1 MTAAKTRMRSAFGQ
15 GGFLAS
21 VGALAALAT
30 SIVAFSADIALAQ
43 NAECARLQQAIAAH
57 RGSSG
62 SQAAVER
69 QRAELGR
76 TRAYAGSLGCGN
88 RKFLIFGSD
97 PPAQCGELDGQI
109 SRMQANLSDLQARAG
124 GGAGDL
130 VARYNAECGHAQP
143 SGPGNVFEAL
153 FGGLARLA
161 APQDQEAPQTDAR
174 FEDHGDQPRQSAPS
188 GEKGGVQ
195 AHSGSYAVCVRTCD
209 GSFFPVSY
217 SGAGSRADSLEDV
230 CRALCPN
237 ADMALYS
244 FPFGGTVDE
253 AASPTG
259 EPYANLPNAG
269 KFEKAYDPSCSCRR
283 KGQTWAEALADAEA
297 RYGHEKHDILV
308 TPEKSAE
315 MARPIIDPKAIIDP
329 KSKLAI
335 DSKGKPIV
343 PNASLLA
350 GPGAPPVLGPV
361 PGSGASPAAP
371 SLDTATAPVLDA
383 NGADTK
389 LSAAA
394 AAVSREGSGIA
405 GDDLQNATSFSVK
418 QGRMV
423 EVTGSDGVKRSVR
436 IVGPSL

>member
-1 MTAAKTRMRSAFGQ
+1 MAGAKAIDRMKATNTRMRSTFGWSKC
-15 GGFLAS
+15 L
-21 VGALAALAT
+21 ALAAL
-30 SIVAFSADIALAQ
+30 VAAIAGFGSDVALAQ

-76 TRAYAGSLGCGN
+76 TRAYANSLGCGN
-88 RKFLIFGSD
+88 RKFLFFGSE
-97 PPAQCGELDGQI
+97 PPPQCGEVTAQI
-109 SRMQANLSDLQARAG
+109 SRMEANLADLQARAG

-130 VARYNAECGHAQP
+130 IARYNAECGRAQP
-143 SGPGNVFEAL
+143 SGPSNVFEAL
-153 FGGLARLA
+153 FGGIARLGQ
-161 APQDQEAPQTDAR
+161 PSDDQQQTDAR
-174 FEDHGDQPRQSAPS
+174 FEDHGDQPRPSAPSS
-188 GEKGGVQ
+188 GEKGPVQ

-230 CRALCPN
+230 CRSLCPN

-244 FPFGGTVDE
+244 FPFGGTIEE
-253 AASPTG
+253 AAAPTG

-269 KFEKAYDPSCSCRR
+269 KFEKSYDPSCSCRR
-283 KGQTWAEALADAEA
+283 KGQSWAETLADAEA

-315 MARPIIDPKAIIDP
+315 MARPIIDPKAKP
-329 KSKLAI
+329 AT
-335 DSKGKPIV
+335 DSKGKPIA
-343 PNASLLA
+343 PNAPEVA
-350 GPGAPPVLGPV
+350 GPGAPPAPGLGAT
-361 PGSGASPAAP
+361 PGAP

-394 AAVSREGSGIA
+394 ATVSREGSGIA
-405 GDDLQNATSFSVK
+405 GGDVENAKNFSVK
-418 QGRMV
+418 QGRTV
-423 EVTGSDGVKRSVR
+423 EVTGSDGVKHLVR
-436 IVGPSL
+436 IVGPAL

>member
-1 MTAAKTRMRSAFGQ
+1 MKAAKPRMRSAFGQ

-21 VGALAALAT
+21 VGALAALAA
-30 SIVAFSADIALAQ
+30 SVVAFTSDVALAQ
-43 NAECARLQQAIAAH
+43 NAECARLQQAIAAR

-62 SQAAVER
+62 SQGAVDR

-76 TRAYAGSLGCGN
+76 TSAYARSLGCEN
-88 RKFLIFGSD
+88 HRFLMFGSD
-97 PPAQCGELDGQI
+97 PPPQCGDLNGQI
-109 SRMQANLSDLQARAG
+109 SRMQANLADFQARAG

-130 VARYNAECGHAQP
+130 VARYNAECGRAQP

-153 FGGLARLA
+153 FGGLARLG
-161 APQDQEAPQTDAR
+161 APQDQEPQTDAR

-188 GEKGGVQ
+188 GDKGVQ

-269 KFEKAYDPSCSCRR
+269 KFEKAYDPNCSCRR
-283 KGQTWAEALADAEA
+283 KGQSWAEALADAEA
-297 RYGHEKHDILV
+297 RYGHEKRDILV

-315 MARPIIDPKAIIDP
+315 MARPIIDPKAKP
-329 KSKLAI
+329 TT
-335 DSKGKPIV
+335 DSKGKPIA
-343 PNASLLA
+343 PTASVVA
-350 GPGAPPVLGPV
+350 GPGATPGQLGPGAN
-361 PGSGASPAAP
+361 PGAP

-394 AAVSREGSGIA
+394 ATVSREGSGIA
-405 GDDLQNATSFSVK
+405 GDNMEGAKSFSVK
-418 QGRMV
+418 QGHTV
-423 EVTGSDGVKRSVR
+423 EVTGSDGVKHSVR
-436 IVGPSL
+436 IVGPPL

>member
-1 MTAAKTRMRSAFGQ
+1 MRSAFGQ
-15 GGFLAS
+15 GGILAS
-21 VGALAALAT
+21 VGALAALAA
-30 SIVAFSADIALAQ
+30 SIVAFSADVAVAQ
-43 NAECARLQQAIAAH
+43 NAECARLQQAIASAR

-62 SQAAVER
+62 SQGAVER
-69 QRAELGR
+69 QRAELSR
-76 TRAYAGSLGCGN
+76 TSAYARSLGCQN
-88 RKFLIFGSD
+88 RKFLFFGSE
-97 PPAQCGELDGQI
+97 PPAQCGELNGQI

-130 VARYNAECGHAQP
+130 IARYNAECGRAPQ
-143 SGPGNVFEAL
+143 SGPSNVFEAL
-153 FGGLARLA
+153 FGGLARLGN
-161 APQDQEAPQTDAR
+161 PQDQEPQTDAR
-174 FEDHGDQPRQSAPS
+174 FEDHGDQPRPS
-188 GEKGGVQ
+188 GPSGDKGPVQ

-315 MARPIIDPKAIIDP
+315 MARPIIDPKA
-329 KSKLAI
+329 KVAL

-343 PNASLLA
+343 PNASLVA
-350 GPGAPPVLGPV
+350 GPGATTV
-361 PGSGASPAAP
+361 PGPAP

-383 NGADTK
+383 SGADTK

-394 AAVSREGSGIA
+394 ATVSREGSGIA
-405 GDDLQNATSFSVK
+405 GDNMEGAKSFSVK

-423 EVTGSDGVKRSVR
+423 EVTGSDGVKHAVR